1 MNTDQLLQEVR
12 AVVGEQH
19 ALLYERELAT
29 LPTHREVMHQVIARL
44 PKNHKILFVDNSI
57 PLTDEQQAKRGVA
70 SKAQHAAHAISE
82 CTTPGNANTA
92 QRLKSMFGYE
102 DESDSRAIVWHAPF
116 ETPVTS
122 LDDITA
128 IILSGSGA
136 MVTDHATAPWMQ
148 REMAVIQEAAERKI
162 PVLGICFGHQIMA
175 QAMGGQVDWMV
186 DASGERIMEL
196 GPTAA
201 TVTPEGIT
209 DPLFAEVADAEQQ
222 FTVQATHSQHVTVQP
237 PNTNVLATNAASP
250 IQALRYTGLPFW
262 SLQNHPENSMILM
275 DIRIEEMRSFLDAEL
290 FNDAVNRLTTVDT
303 TAAKTHLFAN
313 FLTFVADYQH

>member
-12 AVVGEQH
+12 AVVGEQR
-19 ALLYERELAT
+19 ALLYERELVT

-57 PLTDEQQAKRGVA
+57 PLTDEQQAQREVV
-70 SKAQHAAHAISE
+70 SHAQHAAHAVSE
-82 CTTPGNANTA
+82 CTTPGNTNTA

-102 DESDSRAIVWHAPF
+102 DESDARAIVWHAPF
-116 ETPVTS
+116 ETPTTP

-136 MVTDHATAPWMQ
+136 MVTDHETTPWMQ
-148 REMAVIQEAAERKI
+148 REMAVIQEAAQRKI
-162 PVLGICFGHQIMA
+162 PVFGICFGHQIMA

-186 DASGERIMEL
+186 DSAGERTMEL
-196 GPTAA
+196 GPAVA
-201 TVTPEGIT
+201 TITPEGLV
-209 DPLFAEVADAEQQ
+209 DPLFVDVADERQQ
-222 FTVQATHSQHVTVQP
+222 FTIQATHSQHVTVQP
-237 PNTNVLATNAASP
+237 PQTAILATNAISP
-250 IQALRYTGLPFW
+250 IQALRYTDLPFW

-275 DIRIEEMRSFLDAEL
+275 DIRIEEMRQMLKKEVFDQAFAQLIAS
-290 FNDAVNRLTTVDT
+290 DT
-303 TAAKTHLFAN
+303 TAAKTQLFAN